1 MGNKFPEYSCA
12 KDADVSEVP
21 TFDLTDIQSAEE
33 KLRIG
38 AYIVEA
44 AEIVGFFTSM
54 SAELGQS

>member
-21 TFDLTDIQSAEE
+21 PFDLTDIQSAEE

-38 AYIVEA
+38 A
-44 AEIVGFFTSM
+44 
-54 SAELGQS
+54 

>member
-21 TFDLTDIQSAEE
+21 TFDLNDIQSAEE

-38 AYIVEA
+38 A
-44 AEIVGFFTSM
+44 
-54 SAELGQS
+54 